1 MLPRYKANIVDPK
14 ITADDSGIMFT
25 RHDEGCWVP
34 ATFVTALEAE
44 LASVQMQLYHAR
56 RRIADFQDGS
66 LITKEV

>member
-1 MLPRYKANIVDPK
+1 MLPRYKAEVVDSEL
-14 ITADDSGIMFT
+14 TADDSGIMFT
-25 RHDEGCWVP
+25 PHDEGQWVP

-44 LASVQMQLYHAR
+44 LANVQMQLYHAR